1 MIMGKFRD
9 RIARFFYGRYGADQL
24 YNAMFIAELVCLF
37 AGAVLGVLGKVSQ
50 ACTVISVILYALAMG
65 LLVLTMLRFFSRNI
79 AKRQKENAAY
89 LRIRYRILHP
99 VKSRRAGRPADTATH
114 VFRACP
120 KCKSVLRL
128 PRQVGKHTAK
138 CPRCEK
144 RFTVKVKK

>member
-1 MIMGKFRD
+1 MGKFRD
-9 RIARFFYGRYGADQL
+9 KLARFFYGRYGADQL

-37 AGAVLGVLGKVSQ
+37 AGAVTSVLGRVSEIF
-50 ACTVISVILYALAMG
+50 TLLSVILYALAM
-65 LLVLTMLRFFSRNI
+65 LLLLLTVLRFSSRNI
-79 AKRQKENAAY
+79 AKRQKENATY

-128 PRQVGKHTAK
+128 PRQAGKHTAR
-138 CPRCEK
+138 CPRCQK
-144 RFTVKVKK
+144 RFTVRVKK

>member
-1 MIMGKFRD
+1 MGKFKD
-9 RIARFFYGRYGADQL
+9 KLARFFYGRYGADQL
-24 YNAMFIAELVCLF
+24 YNALFIAELVCLF
-37 AGAVLGVLGKVSQ
+37 GGALLGILGKVSQ
-50 ACTVISVILYALAMG
+50 VFAVISAVLYVLALA
-65 LLVLTMLRFFSRNI
+65 LLVWTMFRFFSRNI
-79 AKRQKENAAY
+79 AKRRKENNTY
-89 LRIRYRILHP
+89 LRLRYRILHP

-128 PRQVGKHTAK
+128 PRQVGKHTAR

>member
-1 MIMGKFRD
+1 MGKFKSK
-9 RIARFFYGRYGADQL
+9 IARFFYGRYGADQL

-37 AGAVLGVLGKVSQ
+37 AGAVTSVLGRVSEIF
-50 ACTVISVILYALAMG
+50 TLLSVILYALAM
-65 LLVLTMLRFFSRNI
+65 LLLLLTVLRFFSRNI

-128 PRQVGKHTAK
+128 PRQAGKHTAR

-144 RFTVKVKK
+144 RFAVRVKK

>member
-1 MIMGKFRD
+1 MGKFRD

-24 YNAMFIAELVCLF
+24 YNAMFVAELICLF
-37 AGAVLGVLGKVSQ
+37 SGAVLGVLGNVSR
-50 ACTVISVILYALAMG
+50 ACAVISIVLYVLAMV
-65 LLVLTMLRFFSRNI
+65 LLVLTMFRFFSRNTV
-79 AKRQKENAAY
+79 KRRRENTAY

-99 VKSRRAGRPADTATH
+99 IKSRRAGRPADTATH

-128 PRQVGKHTAK
+128 PREAGKHTAR

-144 RFTVKVKK
+144 RFTVKVKVKK